1 MLALDVRAVF
11 ADVFRADARTQLQ
24 MHQVYDVAHN
34 VAKEEQHTLPDGRV
48 ARLLVHRKGATR
60 AFPPG
65 HAAVPLKYR
74 DVGQPVLVGGS
85 MSSAS
90 YVLVGTPGAMQ
101 RSFGSTCHGA
111 GRALSRAKA
120 LKTLSSKQA
129 RWARCIQCVCADE
142 SAVVRSC

>member
-1 MLALDVRAVF
+1 MF

-90 YVLVGTPGAMQ
+90 YVMVGTPGAMQ

-120 LKTLSSKQA
+120 LRTLSSKQVRA
-129 RWARCIQCVCADE
+129 GRAAYSACGV
-142 SAVVRSC
+142 SAVVQSC